1 MEQGV
6 YTWPDESNLIELR
19 YDWEAIR
26 WLLENV
32 RGNPVIVES
41 SELDY
46 YRAGGT
52 RIASHTGI
60 SGLNGMHESE
70 QRYGDEVGQRI
81 ALHNEFWSTPDV
93 ERTRQIMDELGVNLI
108 YAGQLEE
115 QVNPDGVAKL
125 ARMAADGYLTPIY
138 ANDRVT
144 IYLVNETKSQDEEGV
159 WTPQ

>member
-1 MEQGV
+1 
-6 YTWPDESNLIELR
+6 
-19 YDWEAIR
+19 
-26 WLLENV
+26 V

-60 SGLNGMHESE
+60 SGLNGMHEGE
-70 QRYGDEVGQRI
+70 QRYGDQVGQRS

-93 ERTRQIMDELGVNLI
+93 ARTRQIMDELGVNLI

-115 QVNPDGVAKL
+115 QVNPEGVAKL
-125 ARMAADGYLTPIY
+125 ARMAADGILTPIY
-138 ANDRVT
+138 TNDKVI
-144 IYLVNETKSQDEEGV
+144 IYLVNDTMVQDEKGV